1 MTNAQNLQL
10 RASGI
15 RQRLNEIGGLT
26 GDAYTAEIRAESD
39 TLTAEFT
46 DLETRHRAA
55 LVIESDETEKRDR
68 AYPTGETRERIE
80 LRAKTGIG
88 DFLRAAAGGA
98 AVTGAAAEYASSL
111 GVPTTGHLPMAI
123 FARTPP
129 TVETR
134 AITPGPAVKG
144 GATADRPVRV
154 RAVGGGEPRDHDA
167 VRANGPGTDTKNHHS
182 AACGH
187 AGEGR
192 RGSGDGG
199 GGHAGQSGSRPH
211 RGPVRGPSRGSGRHA
226 DTGSGAVRV
235 VARQHEQ

>member
-80 LRAKTGIG
+80 LLAKTGIA
-88 DFLRAAAGGA
+88 DFLRAAATMT

-144 GATADRPVRV
+144 ALQPTVPFVFERSAAASLGILMPSVPMGQV
-154 RAVGGGEPRDHDA
+154 QIP
-167 VRANGPGTDTKNHHS
+167 KNHHS

-211 RGPVRGPSRGSGRHA
+211 RGSVRGPCRGPGGDAFPR
-226 DTGSGAVRV
+226 SGAL
-235 VARQHEQ
+235 